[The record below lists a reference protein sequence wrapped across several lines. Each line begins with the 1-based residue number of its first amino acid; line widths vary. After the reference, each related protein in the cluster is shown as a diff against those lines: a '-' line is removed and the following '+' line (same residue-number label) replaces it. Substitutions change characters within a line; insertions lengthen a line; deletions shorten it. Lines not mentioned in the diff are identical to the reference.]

1 MHCHENNVAIADN
14 RTVGTGTCMAES
26 DYPGTTYKFRMPLT
40 PALGVVIA
48 ESQRTVLAP
57 TYSPAPGATPG
68 GWTQSTRLVPDFL
81 MGQSSRCMGLNGR
94 AVWQ

>member
-1 MHCHENNVAIADN
+1 MHCHENNAVIAGD
-14 RTVGTGTCMAES
+14 RTVGAGKRVAVS
-26 DYPGTTYKFRMPLT
+26 NYPGTTYKFRMPLT
-40 PALGVVIA
+40 PALGIVIA

-68 GWTQSTRLVPDFL
+68 GWTQSRRLVPDFQ
-81 MGQSSRCMGLNGR
+81 MRQYSQCMGLNGR

>member
-1 MHCHENNVAIADN
+1 MRCHENNVATTQD
-14 RTVGTGTCMAES
+14 RTVGAGKCVAVS

-40 PALGVVIA
+40 PALGNVIA

-68 GWTQSTRLVPDFL
+68 GWTQTGRLVPDFL
-81 MGQSSRCMGLNGR
+81 VGQYGRWMGLTGK

>member
-1 MHCHENNVAIADN
+1 MPCHENNVATTQD
-14 RTVGTGTCMAES
+14 RTVGTDVS
-26 DYPGTTYKFRMPLT
+26 DYPGTTYKFRIPLT

-81 MGQSSRCMGLNGR
+81 VGQSGRCVGLNGE